1 MKQDYI
7 TDLNGEKILIEDVQQ
22 NGRIAFGSNLREL
35 RKEKELSQYKLS
47 KMANVERANIA
58 RIENGKFNLS
68 IGVMIKLAAALG
80 KDIEINFVDRS

>member
-7 TDLNGEKILIEDVQQ
+7 TDINGVNILIEDVQH
-22 NGRIAFGSNLREL
+22 NGRVMFGANLREL
-35 RKEKELSQYKLS
+35 RKAKELSQTQLS

-80 KDIEINFVDRS
+80 KDIEIKFVDRS

>member
-7 TDLNGEKILIEDVQQ
+7 TDINGANILIEDVQHT
-22 NGRIAFGSNLREL
+22 GRVMFGANLREL
-35 RKEKELSQYKLS
+35 RKEKELSQTQLS

-68 IGVMIKLAAALG
+68 IGIMIKLAAALG
-80 KDIEINFVDRS
+80 KDIEIKFVDRS

>member
-35 RKEKELSQYKLS
+35 RKEKELSQYKLY